1 MVRFDTSQTIGLLC
15 AAATSLWLL
24 ASPAQAGELDVKAR
38 HIAPGSGSIH
48 VVLYRGATGFR
59 HEDRA
64 FRVLEAPANSATA
77 SVRFEAL
84 PPGDYAVMVYHDANA
99 NDKLDLRFGMF
110 PAEGWGLS
118 NNPRVMGPPSF
129 KASKITMD
137 DQNKSIMIDL
147 HY

>member
-1 MVRFDTSQTIGLLC
+1 MVRFKAGFMSV
-15 AAATSLWLL
+15 AATSLWLL
-24 ASPAQAGELDVKAR
+24 ASSAHAGELDVRAD
-38 HIAPGSGSIH
+38 HVAPGAGSIH
-48 VVLYRGATGFR
+48 VVLYRGAAGFR

-64 FRVLEAPANSATA
+64 FRVLTAPATSASA

-99 NDKLDLRFGMF
+99 NGRLDTRLGMF
-110 PAEGWGLS
+110 PTEGWGLS

-129 KASKITMD
+129 KASKVTID
-137 DQNKSIMIDL
+137 DRDKAILIDL